1 MIRFIGIC
9 DRPNEEA
16 PWLYISLVHFILW
29 FSEMLYQDIMFS
41 LMRFSR
47 TWKD

>member
-1 MIRFIGIC
+1 MKSALQGSVIVLMKKHRG
-9 DRPNEEA
+9 
-16 PWLYISLVHFILW
+16 YISLVHFVLW